1 MFKILPFLFFL
12 TLMPSAAAGPVLQM
26 NKAFVAL
33 SDLIPLITDRDQF
46 MEKKNEKLI
55 TEKITELK
63 SAIITAKH
71 DSLIKED
78 LFAPSYTLINEN
90 IAGSLEAFKLGN
102 KDYAHWRLKE
112 ITSLCI
118 DCHTR
123 MPISHASSF
132 QNGELAI
139 DETKFENIYNL
150 GIAQLI
156 VRRYTDAKGSFTR
169 SIQDKLIKKEIK
181 DLILPFKQI
190 LLIDAKVF
198 KNPDN
203 LMAFMGEY
211 KSREDLP
218 EEVRSSIASWLI
230 RLKHWK
236 GNKMLTVGLKN
247 DKEVERFIAKELAP
261 LKKKSI
267 YGGGYDVDLLISSGL
282 LSNYFFENP
291 TSAKAPEISYWLGW
305 AEKYLKRENF
315 FGSGDLFLKQCI
327 KHYPKTQTAKKC
339 LEEYKD
345 SVEFEFSG
353 SSGTSIPKDV
363 QKELDDLEKLI
374 KNK

>member
-1 MFKILPFLFFL
+1 MFKVIPFLL
-12 TLMPSAAAGPVLQM
+12 LISLMNKASAGPVLQM
-26 NKAFVAL
+26 NKAFIAL

-55 TEKITELK
+55 TSKITELK

-132 QNGELAI
+132 QNGELTI

-181 DLILPFKQI
+181 DIILPFKQI

-203 LMAFMGEY
+203 LTAFMGEY

-218 EEVRSSIASWLI
+218 EDVRSSISTWLV

-236 GNKMLTVGLKN
+236 GNKLLAAGLKN

-261 LKKKSI
+261 LKNKSI
-267 YGGGYDVDLLISSGL
+267 YGGGYDVDLLIASGL

-291 TSAKAPEISYWLGW
+291 TSAKAAEISYWLGW

-327 KHYPKTQTAKKC
+327 KHYPKNPTAKKC

-353 SSGTSIPKDV
+353 SAGTSIPKDV

-374 KNK
+374 KK

>member
-1 MFKILPFLFFL
+1 MN
-12 TLMPSAAAGPVLQM
+12 SASAGPVLQM
-26 NKAFVAL
+26 NKAFIAL

-55 TEKITELK
+55 SGKIEELK

-90 IAGSLEAFKLGN
+90 IAGSHEAFKLGN

-132 QNGELAI
+132 QNGELTI

-190 LLIDAKVF
+190 LLIDAKVY

-203 LMAFMGEY
+203 LIAFMGEY

-218 EEVRSSIASWLI
+218 EDVRNSITTWLV

-236 GNKMLTVGLKN
+236 GNKILAVGLKT
-247 DKEVERFIAKELAP
+247 DKEVERFILKELTP

-291 TSAKAPEISYWLGW
+291 TSSKAPEISYWLGW

-327 KHYPKTQTAKKC
+327 KHYPKDPTAKKC

-353 SSGTSIPKDV
+353 SAGTSIPKDV

-374 KNK
+374 KK